1 MNIVFDTNV
10 LVAALIARGV
20 CHELLEHCVL
30 RHVLFTSEFI
40 LDETQEKLAE
50 KFGYPAELAAE
61 VVSVLRSRMTVVPPS
76 KLESQVCRDPDDD
89 NVLAAAVSGNCDCI
103 ITGDKDLLVLEQY
116 EGVDIF
122 SPRGFLNNERTD

>member
-1 MNIVFDTNV
+1 MKIVLDTNV
-10 LVAALIARGV
+10 LIAALIARGV

-40 LDETQEKLAE
+40 LEETHEKLIE

-61 VVSVLRSRMTVVPPS
+61 TVSVLRSRMKVVSP
-76 KLESQVCRDPDDD
+76 LELDSQVCRDPDDD

-103 ITGDKDLLVLEQY
+103 ITGDKDLLVLKAY

-122 SPRGFLNNERTD
+122 SPRDFLDSERI

>member
-1 MNIVFDTNV
+1 MKIVLDTNV
-10 LVAALIARGV
+10 LIAALISRGV

-40 LDETQEKLAE
+40 LEETQEKLIE

-61 VVSVLRSRMTVVPPS
+61 VISVLRSRMKVVTPS

-89 NVLAAAVSGNCDCI
+89 NILAAAVSGNCDCI
-103 ITGDKDLLVLEQY
+103 ITGDKDLLVLKAY
-116 EGVDIF
+116 EGIEIF
-122 SPRGFLNNERTD
+122 SPRGFLNNERTG